1 MMENHRKH
9 TLGHRAFFLFLSRR
23 IKFAAFLFLL
33 AGGLWWGA
41 GRLSGDAAFWTGY
54 AAEIVALAAAAWLLI
69 VLFYTYLEYRF
80 YTYLFT
86 PEAFVVH
93 QGYILRNEV
102 ATLYH
107 QIQNVNIERRPLDR
121 LVGVST
127 VVLVLSAT
135 QQASDY
141 NRIVLPGVGKT
152 KAKLVQ
158 KELLVR
164 ARRHASGGGPFSAAS
179 SGNRNG

>member
-1 MMENHRKH
+1 MMENHRRH
-9 TLGHRAFFLFLSRR
+9 TLGHRAFLLFLSRR
-23 IKFAAFLFLL
+23 VKFVIFLFALTV
-33 AGGLWWGA
+33 AAWYSERW
-41 GRLSGDAAFWTGY
+41 LSGIPQVAFWVDY
-54 AAEIVALAAAAWLLI
+54 AVGILALLSVAYFLLI
-69 VLFYTYLEYRF
+69 LFYTYLEYRF

-107 QIQNVNIERRPLDR
+107 QIQNVNIQRGPLDR
-121 LVGVST
+121 LVGMST
-127 VVLVLSAT
+127 VIILLSGIQHDPAH
-135 QQASDY
+135 SK
-141 NRIVLPGVGKT
+141 IILPGLGRT

-164 ARRHASGGGPFSAAS
+164 ARQHVGGDRERVGQP
-179 SGNRNG
+179 R